1 MTERLTEVMQRRFS
15 EKRPKQRYV
24 FQNKN
29 GKQRG
34 YAASALRKAIG
45 RAGLNDPAVVKEK
58 GGKVTLHTLRHTFAS
73 KLVKAGISL
82 YEVAVLLG
90 HSDPKTTQR
99 YAHLAPSHASR
110 RAVNVI
116 NGLNGKRAAA

>member
-1 MTERLTEVMQRRFS
+1 VA
-15 EKRPKQRYV
+15 V
-24 FQNKN
+24 
-29 GKQRG
+29 
-34 YAASALRKAIG
+34 KAIA
-45 RAGLNDPAVVKEK
+45 RAGLNDRDVVKEK

-110 RAVNVI
+110 RAVDVI